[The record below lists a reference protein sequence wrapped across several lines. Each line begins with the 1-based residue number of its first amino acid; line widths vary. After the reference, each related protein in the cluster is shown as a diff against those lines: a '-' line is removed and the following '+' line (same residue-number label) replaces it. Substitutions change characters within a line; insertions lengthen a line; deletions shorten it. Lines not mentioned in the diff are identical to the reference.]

1 MAKKASARRHKK
13 RVEHLSKLFAESPEG
28 GREAWFR
35 LVNGWLAEVRFRAHA
50 ESLDTADKTIPAI
63 FGVYREAKMLA
74 EESKIADDPHV
85 VATLNTLQ
93 HVSAVEVSRFTDIHL
108 YDRLRKDSTSRL
120 REMFG
125 KNRSR
130 D

>member
-13 RVEHLSKLFAESPEG
+13 RVAFLSKLFAENADC
-28 GREAWFR
+28 GRDAWFR

-50 ESLDTADKTIPAI
+50 ESLDTADQTIPAI

-93 HVSAVEVSRFTDIHL
+93 HVSAVEVSRLTDIHL
-108 YDRLRKDSTSRL
+108 YGRLRKDSTSRL
-120 REMFG
+120 REMFV